1 MDDGDMVLF
10 VVRFDSFFVILGVLD
25 EPALDKNL
33 RGSAHPS

>member
-1 MDDGDMVLF
+1 MVLF
-10 VVRFDSFFVILGVLD
+10 VVRFDSFFVILGVD